1 MSYLVEYFEQ
11 CRDGLIIVGRE
22 LMQQLTA
29 LMADMEDERYRFD
42 PTEAHKRISFIE
54 SKCKHSISPFAQK
67 PFMLELWQKAFVEA
81 AYGFYMEIEGSW
93 WRRFNYATLLIG
105 RKNGKSTFGAGLSN
119 AEFYCGPWGTNI
131 TLGSNDYEQAGILLD
146 EVNNMREESPELAKT
161 SRKNQSGIFMGNHQ
175 QRKKCGKFSKQNKAK
190 IKKLSA
196 KATGGKEGRNIDFAV
211 IDETHEAPDD
221 RLIMPIVQSTSS
233 KEESLII
240 EISTEGFVQ
249 DGHLE
254 KHLKTCRQILR
265 GELLQ
270 PRHLVW
276 LYTQDS
282 EAEIWRDRSSWQKS
296 NPNLGV
302 SKRWR
307 YLDDLI
313 EEAKTD
319 NEKRAFML
327 AKDFNVKQ
335 NAAVAWLSPT
345 AILNPDTFTLEDLR
359 GCYYVGGNDF
369 AETTDLCASTLIIYL
384 AGKKYNF
391 THYWITQNKLNASN
405 YAEKHIDGAEYLQ
418 WVRDEHITVVESS
431 DIDTALI
438 AEWQWQLYLDYGLIP
453 YRVGYDNR
461 FASSYKAK
469 YKEYF
474 GDDGLQNIPQV
485 AATLHNPM
493 KALEYELN
501 KKEHNYGNNPVTYWC
516 LCNMGFKMDSKGFM
530 QPCKISRDKRIDGGA
545 ATVTAM
551 AVYRDCKLD
560 YEGLNVTREV
570 SA

>member
-1 MSYLVEYFEQ
+1 MSYLVEYYGQ
-11 CRDGLIIVGRE
+11 CRDGHIIIGRE
-22 LMQQLTA
+22 LMQQLNM
-29 LMADMEDERYRFD
+29 LIGDMDGKEYRFD
-42 PTEAHKRISFIE
+42 PAEAHKRIKFIE
-54 SKCKHSISPFAQK
+54 SQCKHSKSPFAKK
-67 PFMLELWQKAFVEA
+67 PFILELWEKAFMEA
-81 AYGFYMEIEGSW
+81 AYGFYIEIDGAW
-93 WRRFNYATLLIG
+93 FRRFTYATLLVG
-105 RKNGKSTFGAGLSN
+105 RKNGKSTFAAGLAN
-119 AEFYCGPWGTNI
+119 AEFYCGPWGCNI
-131 TLGSNDYEQAGILLD
+131 MLGSNDYEQAGILFD
-146 EVNNMREESPELAKT
+146 ESNNMREESPELDKT
-161 SRKNQSGIFMGNHQ
+161 SRKNQTGIFMGNPK
-175 QRKKCGKFSKQNKAK
+175 QRKKRGKFSSQNKAH
-190 IKKLSA
+190 IKKISA
-196 KATGGKEGRNIDFAV
+196 KGTGGKEGRNLDFAV

-233 KEESLII
+233 KDESLII

-282 EAEIWRDRSSWQKS
+282 EEEIWRDRKSWQKS

-302 SKRWR
+302 SKKWR

-313 EEAKTD
+313 EQAKTD
-319 NEKRAFML
+319 NETRAFML
-327 AKDFNVKQ
+327 AKDFNRKQ
-335 NAAVAWLSPT
+335 NAAVAWLNPA

-369 AETTDLCASTLIIYL
+369 AETTDLCASTLIFYV
-384 AGKKYNF
+384 AGKKYNY
-391 THYWITQNKLNASN
+391 THYWITQNKLAASN
-405 YAEKHIDGAEYLQ
+405 YAEKHEDGAEYMQ
-418 WVRDEHITVVESS
+418 WVKDGHVTVVESS
-431 DIDTALI
+431 DIDTAII
-438 AEWQWQLYLDYGLIP
+438 ADWQWQLHLDYGLIP

-474 GDDGLQNIPQV
+474 GDGWLQNIPQTT
-485 AATLHNPM
+485 AMLHNPM
-493 KALEYELN
+493 KALEYELKN
-501 KKEHNYGNNPVTYWC
+501 KEHNYGNNPVTYWC
-516 LCNMGFKMDSKGFM
+516 LCNMGFRMDSRGFM

-551 AVYRDCKLD
+551 AVYRDCSIQ
-560 YEGLNVTREV
+560 YERLNV
-570 SA
+570 A